1 MQNINTQI
9 KRKFEKPNS
18 MSLNLDNRKELITK
32 FQIENNYIKYIKNE
46 SIKIYTIY
54 ENDFYKIKKKLEI
67 NIPKNN
73 ILLIHKISSFL
84 RSKLIDWMIEV
95 FNAYSSEKQT
105 FFISVQI
112 LDLYIY
118 QTKKILTDLDL
129 HLIGITCIL
138 IESQFEYLFSIQ
150 MN

>member
-9 KRKFEKPNS
+9 KRKFKKPNS
-18 MSLNLDNRKELITK
+18 MFLNSDNRKELITK

-54 ENDFYKIKKKLEI
+54 ENDFYKIKKKLET

-129 HLIGITCIL
+129 HLIGLTCIL
-138 IESQFEYLFSIQ
+138 ITSK
-150 MN
+150 